1 MLASKGLDINVLK
14 VSVDEHENQLKWHLH
29 GPLNKFFRKLYLE
42 GKKKPNAD
50 ADKKHPDLSTFIS
63 NLRLVPDWNQKTIND
78 VVSLVC
84 KWVKNKHFKIEESIK
99 TVIIGRTMLMVA
111 MSGDGDAA
119 NRIRID
125 IPDKNVFIHSIMSFI
140 ASDIHA
146 YPSLMKIHSSDTEN
160 DLRQKE
166 ETTRKIIV
174 AAIDHTIIEH
184 LACPSVFAYMSSAMS
199 ADHFTGGG
207 GAAVDGEVE
216 EEEEDEE
223 DDDDDVVVVDEADVM
238 ESVDAAVPSD
248 TQELG
253 FEDDAVVPQTTQ
265 VAAQVATV
273 APGTVLSTFT
283 E

>member
-14 VSVDEHENQLKWHLH
+14 VSVEEHENQLKWHLH
-29 GPLNKFFRKLYLE
+29 GPLNRFFHKLFLQ
-42 GKKKPNAD
+42 GKKKPNPPKD
-50 ADKKHPDLSTFIS
+50 GEKNNHPDLSTFVD

-78 VVSLVC
+78 VVGLVC

-125 IPDKNVFIHSIMSFI
+125 LPDKNAFIHTIMSFI

-146 YPSLMKIHSSDTEN
+146 DPSLMKIHNSDTES

-166 ETTRKIIV
+166 ETVRTINA
-174 AAIDHTIIEH
+174 AAIDHPNIEH
-184 LACPSVFAYMSSAMS
+184 HACPSVFAYMSSAMS

-207 GAAVDGEVE
+207 GPDVKAQ

-223 DDDDDVVVVDEADVM
+223 EEVEEEEAATDAEIEVVAKEVMEYVPDDDD
-238 ESVDAAVPSD
+238 
-248 TQELG
+248 ELG
-253 FEDDAVVPQTTQ
+253 FEDETVVPPAIAAAP
-265 VAAQVATV
+265 VA
-273 APGTVLSTFT
+273 VLDTFT